1 MGLTITI
8 IACLF
13 IVPIPML
20 YVFMGIS
27 DAIFSR
33 MGTGAGAAIP
43 GAIFGIAVTI
53 FSWGVAFAMLLN
65 ELRKVVFS

>member
-8 IACLF
+8 LCLT
-13 IVPIPML
+13 IIPIFLL

-33 MGTGAGAAIP
+33 IGSGAGAAIP
-43 GAIFGIAVTI
+43 GAIFGIAVII
-53 FSWGVAFAMLLN
+53 FSWGMAFALLLN